1 MPPVMVRETSFLEPF
16 YTKNDRFTMTGSG
29 QTSGNLQK
37 RVAFFAGP
45 WNGYDTSWG
54 PDVAY
59 SNLWVNDWLS
69 IFSDPIAKL
78 GAEPPLILTRGVW
91 AGGQRHGAVLWSSDI
106 LSSFEEL
113 AAMVPQGVH
122 TSLSGI
128 PWWCD
133 FRSRFVLSVVLTF
146 CAHVRL
152 LAFCDRTTDVGGYFP
167 NEENHSP
174 YMQELIVRWYQ
185 FGAFCPIFRTHGCR
199 TCKSEPSCQQ
209 EPDVAPCTKHPGGPP
224 LQASCA
230 ANEVWSYGNATQV
243 HLEKWIRVRVRKRHF
258 LRHFILKMIVLP
270 RQARDKHRENSQKEW
285 LRFLP

>member
-1 MPPVMVRETSFLEPF
+1 MPQPDLEPIPQATVRNKMPLLGEPFFVMKNDQFTKTGAGQTQAKVEKKRFSAGTTIKVSPRIGLTRPMGKAQMPPVMVRETSFLEPF

-128 PWWCD
+128 PWW
-133 FRSRFVLSVVLTF
+133 
-146 CAHVRL
+146 
-152 LAFCDRTTDVGGYFP
+152 
-167 NEENHSP
+167 
-174 YMQELIVRWYQ
+174 
-185 FGAFCPIFRTHGCR
+185 
-199 TCKSEPSCQQ
+199 
-209 EPDVAPCTKHPGGPP
+209 
-224 LQASCA
+224 
-230 ANEVWSYGNATQV
+230 
-243 HLEKWIRVRVRKRHF
+243 
-258 LRHFILKMIVLP
+258 
-270 RQARDKHRENSQKEW
+270 
-285 LRFLP
+285 

>member
-1 MPPVMVRETSFLEPF
+1 MPQPDLEPIPQATVRNKMPLLGEPFFVMKNDQFTKTGAGQTQAKVEKKRFSAGTTIKVSPRIGLTRPMGKAQMPPVMVRETSFLEPF
-16 YTKNDRFTMTGSG
+16 YAKNDQFTMTGSG

-133 FRSRFVLSVVLTF
+133 FRSRFVLTCCPHVLRSRSF
-146 CAHVRL
+146 ARVLRQDHRRWRL
-152 LAFCDRTTDVGGYFP
+152 LPERRESLAV
-167 NEENHSP
+167 HA
-174 YMQELIVRWYQ
+174 
-185 FGAFCPIFRTHGCR
+185 GAH
-199 TCKSEPSCQQ
+199 CQMV
-209 EPDVAPCTKHPGGPP
+209 P
-224 LQASCA
+224 
-230 ANEVWSYGNATQV
+230 VWSLLSDLPHPRLP
-243 HLEKWIRVRVRKRHF
+243 HLQERA
-258 LRHFILKMIVLP
+258 VLP
-270 RQARDKHRENSQKEW
+270 TGA
-285 LRFLP
+285 

>member
-1 MPPVMVRETSFLEPF
+1 MELCFGRQISCRRL
-16 YTKNDRFTMTGSG
+16 K
-29 QTSGNLQK
+29 NLQRWYRK
-37 RVAFFAGP
+37 AFTHLSQGFLGGATFA
-45 WNGYDTSWG
+45 
-54 PDVAY
+54 
-59 SNLWVNDWLS
+59 
-69 IFSDPIAKL
+69 
-78 GAEPPLILTRGVW
+78 
-91 AGGQRHGAVLWSSDI
+91 HVL
-106 LSSFEEL
+106 
-113 AAMVPQGVH
+113 
-122 TSLSGI
+122 
-128 PWWCD
+128 C
-133 FRSRFVLSVVLTF
+133 SRVVLTF

-258 LRHFILKMIVLP
+258 LRHFILKMIILP